1 MSKNRTENPNI
12 ASGRIDKLE
21 KDEIFVFGS
30 NLVGKHL
37 GGAAKAAYN
46 KFGAQWGVGV
56 GLTGQAYAIPTMQ
69 GGVETIKPYVD
80 EFVEFAKEH
89 QEKKFLVTRIGCGI
103 AGFKDEEIA
112 PLFKQAIAV
121 CNIYLPKE
129 FYDIIVAPYLE
140 HCFYY
145 GKNIPEDCG
154 AHVGH
159 QYEGYWV
166 RFHFN
171 DDDYLLNE
179 TLCYIREGLGD
190 FCANDG
196 VPISMKA
203 ILYNRFCHWGW
214 CETPD
219 TFRSWYEALDYTNVS
234 RKSNEHQ
241 KNPVN
246 EYCPMLMGT
255 ILGDIAGSIYEFD
268 PHKSTDINIQDK
280 RMDYTDDTIMTIAVA
295 DWILNDKR
303 HTKKGLVERMQQWGR
318 KYPNPM
324 GAYGNMFSQWL
335 RKDNPKPYNS
345 WGNGS
350 AMRVSAVGFAFDTLE
365 ETIEVAKICAEVTH
379 NHPEGIKGAQAT
391 AAAVFM
397 ARTANSKED
406 IRRFITDTFG
416 YNLNRSCDDIRPT
429 YGFDGSC
436 QGTVPESIIAFL
448 DSKDYEDALRLCISL
463 GGDADTMG
471 AITGAIAGAYYNK
484 MPYALYNFGME
495 KLPKDIQNI
504 VGLFNSEHGHSVSCR
519 WRNAEFDTEEHII
532 QCVDPHSLRKDLAE
546 LLADCRNR
554 ICNDRKAALFT
565 MDIFVDLLADLAAL
579 IHTQLLLTVCK
590 LHILG
595 LLLRRKRLRAES
607 IDHRRSS
614 VSRSNVF

>member
-12 ASGRIDKLE
+12 ASSRIDKLE

-30 NLVGKHL
+30 NLAGRHL
-37 GGAAKAAYN
+37 GGAAKAAYD

-56 GLTGQAYAIPTMQ
+56 GLTGQTYAIPTMQ

-80 EFVEFAKEH
+80 QFIEYAKGH

-112 PLFKQAIAV
+112 PLFKKAVAI

-129 FYDIIVAPYLE
+129 FFDIIVAPYLK

-145 GKNIPEDCG
+145 GKDIPEDCG

-159 QYEGYWV
+159 QYEGCWV

-179 TLCYIREGLGD
+179 TLCYIKEGLGD
-190 FCANDG
+190 FCADDG

-219 TFRSWYEALDYTNVS
+219 TFRRWYEALDYTNVS

-246 EYCPMLMGT
+246 VYCPMLMGT

-295 DWILNDKR
+295 DWILNDKQ
-303 HTKKGLVERMQQWGR
+303 HTKKGLVSCLQQWGR

-365 ETIEVAKICAEVTH
+365 ETMKVAKISAEVTH

-391 AAAVFM
+391 AAAIFM
-397 ARTANSKED
+397 ARTGSTKDE
-406 IRRFITDTFG
+406 IRRYISDTFG
-416 YNLNRSCDDIRPT
+416 YNLDRSCDDIRPT
-429 YGFDGSC
+429 YRFDGSG

-484 MPYALYNFGME
+484 IPYALYGYGME
-495 KLPKDIQNI
+495 KLPYDIQNVI
-504 VGLFNSEHGHSVSCR
+504 VKFYSEHGQNVSCR
-519 WRNAEFDTEEHII
+519 WRNAEFDA
-532 QCVDPHSLRKDLAE
+532 AE
-546 LLADCRNR
+546 L
-554 ICNDRKAALFT
+554 IRK
-565 MDIFVDLLADLAAL
+565 V
-579 IHTQLLLTVCK
+579 K
-590 LHILG
+590 SG
-595 LLLRRKRLRAES
+595 E
-607 IDHRRSS
+607 
-614 VSRSNVF
+614 VFI